1 MAPPRGLWTRLLKR
15 LPGRLRR
22 WLAHPTLSAPPE
34 IPGKLWHKTLA
45 GLPCLHDLDPGERQK
60 LRQLSARFLAEKE
73 FHGARGLV
81 ISDAIALSI
90 AAQACLPLLHLGAA
104 ALDWYGDFVGIVVH
118 PDEVLAPREA
128 VDEAG
133 VLHRW
138 QEPLIGEAMAGGPV
152 MLAWSHV
159 KGGRQATTQGHN
171 LVIHE
176 FAHKFDLRGKP
187 PGAAADG
194 CPPLPAG
201 FMGLSRSAAQQRW
214 QRAWSAAYQRFG
226 EQLELSE
233 RFGEP
238 APWLDAYAAE
248 APAEFFACSCEA
260 YWVAR
265 QRHAREF
272 PELAPLLDAF
282 FRRPPR

>member
-1 MAPPRGLWTRLLKR
+1 MAGENPAGLLAALTS
-15 LPGRLRR
+15 RLRR
-22 WLAHPTLSAPPE
+22 WLGSPALLAPRPIPE
-34 IPGKLWHKTLA
+34 PLWQESLA
-45 GLPCLHDLDPGERQK
+45 GLPWLAELDQVELGR
-60 LRQLSARFLAEKE
+60 LRQLSAGFLAGKR

-81 ISDAIALSI
+81 VSDGMALAIAL
-90 AAQACLPLLHLGAA
+90 QACLPLLHLGAD
-104 ALDWYGDFVGIVVH
+104 ALDWYGDFVGIVVQ

-128 VDEAG
+128 LDEAG

-159 KGGRQATTQGHN
+159 RGDSDSAAQGHN

-176 FAHKFDLRGKP
+176 FAHKLDLRGKP
-187 PGAAADG
+187 AGAAADG

-201 FMGLSRSAAQQRW
+201 FMGLAQSAARRRW
-214 QRAWSAAYQRFG
+214 QQDWSAAYSRF
-226 EQLELSE
+226 QQQVALHE

-238 APWLDAYAAE
+238 EPWLDAYAAQ
-248 APAEFFACSCEA
+248 APAEFFACACEA

-265 QRHAREF
+265 KRFALEF
-272 PELAPLLDAF
+272 PQLEPLLDAF